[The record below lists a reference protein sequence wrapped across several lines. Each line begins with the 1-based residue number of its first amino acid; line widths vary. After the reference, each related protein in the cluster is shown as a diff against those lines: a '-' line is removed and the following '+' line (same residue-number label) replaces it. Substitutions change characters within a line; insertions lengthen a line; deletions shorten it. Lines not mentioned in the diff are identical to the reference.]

1 MDEGFRTPDL
11 QSDNLALHSREPR
24 FSLSTVPNGAL
35 GQRACGGNTAA
46 DDPELAEN
54 RALLRLSAP
63 AGVLEAIDALA
74 ALMPLEVAG

>member
-1 MDEGFRTPDL
+1 
-11 QSDNLALHSREPR
+11 
-24 FSLSTVPNGAL
+24 VPNGAL